1 MSLHHLANMTTR
13 AVVSTQDMNTQ
24 TKKFYLV
31 DIFLQYKFISD
42 AFSFLP
48 SLHRLPQCVS
58 KWLVEGALVRGARRE
73 LVPAEGPRGPAATGH
88 CGAPQRCRGGAR
100 WPWPQ
105 TPLLFLHPAG
115 RQWTSIFRG
124 KYFVVLRCHFE
135 MPEGINVRQLGLLF
149 FFSCLC
155 ACPSGQLLRGSRPLA
170 GCVVCRDRQHHPP
183 WRVALRLHW
192 CGYTDWHTARCQT
205 LLPVSHFLHYVFLCC
220 CMHSSGVLC
229 LFICLLIFPEMAASL
244 PPCFFL
250 SDGPRPLLFLPA
262 VLRQTPEHMMRSM
275 KALRWGIISDL
286 PKMAEMTFFSFCS

>member
-149 FFSCLC
+149 FFHVYVHVHQASCSEDLGRWLGVLF
-155 ACPSGQLLRGSRPLA
+155 AETGS
-170 GCVVCRDRQHHPP
+170 
-183 WRVALRLHW
+183 
-192 CGYTDWHTARCQT
+192 TT
-205 LLPVSHFLHYVFLCC
+205 LPEELHYDYIDVDTLTDIRHAARHSFLWVISYTTCFC
-220 CMHSSGVLC
+220 AAACIHLEFSVSSFVC
-229 LFICLLIFPEMAASL
+229 
-244 PPCFFL
+244 
-250 SDGPRPLLFLPA
+250 
-262 VLRQTPEHMMRSM
+262 
-275 KALRWGIISDL
+275 
-286 PKMAEMTFFSFCS
+286 